1 MESKQFSLP
10 PSSSTSITL
19 FCGLLCLTLLIS
31 DGSCFVA
38 DQQEEAKIPVVMQED
53 ELRSQM
59 LPSSSSSMLPF
70 PVCKLPHEAYGLE
83 IPKKILLPTCP
94 WDEYLQSY
102 HGCSMMNELQVL

>member
-38 DQQEEAKIPVVMQED
+38 VQQEETKIPIVMQED

-70 PVCKLPHEAYGLE
+70 PVCELPHEAYSLE
-83 IPKKILLPTCP
+83 IPEKNLIANLSMGRVSSKL
-94 WDEYLQSY
+94 S
-102 HGCSMMNELQVL
+102 GCSMMNELQVL